1 MSQDQR
7 EIIHSDAAPSAIGP
21 YSQAVKIGNTVYVS
35 GQIPLDPDT
44 GELIAGDFKAQVE
57 RVFDNLAAVAA
68 AAGASPAH
76 AVRVGLYL
84 TDMSQFGIVNEVMAS
99 RFDAPY
105 PARAAIGVAALPK
118 NAAVEADAIL
128 VID

>member
-1 MSQDQR
+1 MTSTR

-21 YSQAVKIGNTVYVS
+21 YSQAVKVGDTVYIS
-35 GQIPLDPDT
+35 GQIPLDPAT
-44 GELIAGDFKAQVE
+44 GELVEGDFKAQVE
-57 RVFDNLAAVAA
+57 QVFDNLMVVAK
-68 AAGASPAH
+68 AAGAGPQH

-84 TDMSQFGIVNEVMAS
+84 TDMAQFGVVNEVMAA

-105 PARAAIGVAALPK
+105 PSRAAIGVAALPK

-128 VID
+128 VVD